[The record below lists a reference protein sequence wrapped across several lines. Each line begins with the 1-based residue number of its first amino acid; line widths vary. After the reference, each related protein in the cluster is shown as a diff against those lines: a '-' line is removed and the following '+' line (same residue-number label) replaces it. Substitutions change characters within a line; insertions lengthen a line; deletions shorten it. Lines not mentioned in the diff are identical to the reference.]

1 MSSTFEWLKMIPPN
15 PKFPKPFEQT
25 ISKNLRTWQGNHDL
39 LLNQK
44 ITYLYSMKKAP
55 KSNKKKGKQTNR
67 KEEGNIYDKIMR
79 ENLQEIFMPLVEQ
92 KLKLKIKKFQ
102 ALPDKQETTLERET
116 DAFLLIDSED
126 GKQFIL
132 HLEFQV
138 VDDHKMIYRM
148 AEHHGIELRKFR
160 LPIKHVVIY
169 LGEKKPTMPTKLKP
183 NEVFRA
189 FSLVDV
195 HKFTPKKWL
204 SSQVPSEII
213 LAILAN
219 YKEEDTEKILQAIL
233 KKLKRVCKTPNEL
246 GKCIKQL
253 VILSRLRGLEAI
265 TLKITRDMPLLID
278 IEKDYLYQLGMKK
291 ANERAKKVLQKIEI
305 EKQQAERER
314 QQAERERQQAEE
326 KLYIERLNSIQ
337 KMQENGVAKE
347 MIALFLGLSMSDIE
361 GYIGDSEK

>member
-1 MSSTFEWLKMIPPN
+1 
-15 PKFPKPFEQT
+15 
-25 ISKNLRTWQGNHDL
+25 
-39 LLNQK
+39 
-44 ITYLYSMKKAP
+44 MKKDP
-55 KSNKKKGKQTNR
+55 KSNKKKGTQTNR

-219 YKEEDTEKILQAIL
+219 YKEEDGEKILQTIL

-278 IEKDYLYQLGMKK
+278 IEKDYLYQLGRKK
-291 ANERAKKVLQKIEI
+291 EKERAEKILQKKEQEKAILLEKTKEIIKTAKLFEKQKQKIEK
-305 EKQQAERER
+305 EK
-314 QQAERERQQAEE
+314 QQAEE